1 MDKEY
6 LGYPV
11 PEKIQKAFLTMFKN
25 MRYLKIVF
33 EGEHRKVL
41 KDLISLKVDH
51 FLQKKT
57 ASTLLLTAANTL
69 NYSLTSANIGKVFL
83 ILLTIGDPQNP
94 FLNRPRHI
102 LNQNDTEKNLARYLN
117 MMRDFADMKNYARE
131 LGFPRDEDDKIRKQL
146 LASLIPSD
154 DTRR

>member
-1 MDKEY
+1 MSSSLLTEPDLGKRDTVSKLLAERELLFRRECKWLQELEDFKQLYFKKMDKEY
-6 LGYPV
+6 LGFPV

-41 KDLISLKVDH
+41 KDLIGLKVDH

-69 NYSLTSANIGKVFL
+69 NYSLTSANIGRRVIYIF
-83 ILLTIGDPQNP
+83 
-94 FLNRPRHI
+94 
-102 LNQNDTEKNLARYLN
+102 
-117 MMRDFADMKNYARE
+117 
-131 LGFPRDEDDKIRKQL
+131 DKIRSAK
-146 LASLIPSD
+146 SLSQQTQAPA
-154 DTRR
+154 